1 MVPFVLT
8 APPNTVS
15 DRSGPTSGKGPPG
28 LTRMYPSA
36 MAPAHRPPSIADS
49 VEFDLHGRV
58 GIRLVDPR
66 PRDVAAVERQLGPLR
81 GRLDREPDIVI
92 RFVGRLPIHGTLR
105 YLGDRDVGFTDD
117 SYVILR
123 GRFQAD
129 VRVAIPIDQLGG
141 PCEIVC
147 EHGVPAVPSLI
158 QILVLTA
165 LWNGFIPLH
174 ACAFIHAD
182 KGVLVTGWAK
192 GGKSETLLAFGARG
206 ATYVGDEWVFLDPT
220 DGRMYGL
227 PEPMRVW
234 DWQLASMP
242 AIKQRVPRSDRARLI
257 ATRAVVRGAGMT
269 AAAPV
274 VGGSA
279 VGRLARRGGALLANQ
294 LSVQVPPEQ
303 LLPGTAFAGS
313 ARLDH
318 ALLVMSHRSD
328 TIDIETIDPELLAE
342 RATESFAFELT
353 DLLAHRRRFRFA
365 FGDRPMPFLDGFE
378 ERHRAALRAA
388 VAGVP
393 ALSVS
398 HPYPLE
404 IPRLYDALADRL
416 T

>member
-1 MVPFVLT
+1 MTTVEM
-8 APPNTVS
+8 PP
-15 DRSGPTSGKGPPG
+15 
-28 LTRMYPSA
+28 L
-36 MAPAHRPPSIADS
+36 RPDT

-58 GIRLVDPR
+58 GIRLVDAR

-81 GRLDREPDIVI
+81 ARLDREPDIVL
-92 RFVGRLPIHGTLR
+92 RFVDRLPIHGTLR

-117 SYVILR
+117 AYLILR
-123 GRFQAD
+123 GRFHAD
-129 VRVAIPIDQLGG
+129 VRVAIPIDRLGG

-147 EHGVPAVPSLI
+147 EHGVPAVPLLI

-174 ACAFIHAD
+174 ACAFIHAGR
-182 KGVLVTGWAK
+182 GVLVTGWAK

-206 ATYVGDEWVFLDPT
+206 ASYVGDEWVFLDPT
-220 DGRMYGL
+220 DQRMYGL

-242 AIKQRVPRSDRARLI
+242 AIKDRVPRSDRVRLI
-257 ATRAVVRGAGMT
+257 ATRAVVRGAGIT

-274 VGGSA
+274 VGPTA
-279 VGRLARRGGALLANQ
+279 VGRLARRGQALLANQ
-294 LSVQVPPEQ
+294 LSVQVPPER

-313 ARLDH
+313 AQLDH
-318 ALLVMSHRSD
+318 ALLVVSHGAD
-328 TIDIETIDPELLAE
+328 TIDVEAIDPDLLAQ
-342 RATESFAFELT
+342 RASESFAFELT
-353 DLLAHRRRFRFA
+353 DLLAHQRRFRFA

-378 ERHRAALRAA
+378 DRHRAALRAA
-388 VAGVP
+388 VSGVP
-393 ALSVS
+393 AMSVS

-404 IPRLYDALADRL
+404 IPRLYEALADRL

>member
-1 MVPFVLT
+1 
-8 APPNTVS
+8 
-15 DRSGPTSGKGPPG
+15 
-28 LTRMYPSA
+28 
-36 MAPAHRPPSIADS
+36 
-49 VEFDLHGRV
+49 
-58 GIRLVDPR
+58 VDAR

-81 GRLDREPDIVI
+81 ARLDREPDIVI
-92 RFVGRLPIHGTLR
+92 RFVDRLPMHGTLR

-129 VRVAIPIDQLGG
+129 VGVAMPIDRIGG

-147 EHGVPAVPSLI
+147 EHGLPAVPLLI
-158 QILVLTA
+158 QIVVLTA

-182 KGVLVTGWAK
+182 RGVLVTGWAK

-206 ATYVGDEWVFLDPT
+206 ATYVGDEWVFLDPG
-220 DGRMYGL
+220 DRRMYGL

-242 AIKQRVPRSDRARLI
+242 SIKERVPRSDRARLT
-257 ATRAVVRGAGMT
+257 ATRIAVRGAGLT

-274 VGGSA
+274 VGRSG

-303 LLPGTAFAGS
+303 LLPGTTFAGS
-313 ARLDH
+313 AHLDH
-318 ALLVMSHRSD
+318 AVLVMSHQADS
-328 TIDIETIDPELLAE
+328 IDIDAIEPDGVAR
-342 RATESFAFELT
+342 RATESFAFELA
-353 DLLAHRRRFRFA
+353 DLMAHRRRFRFA

-378 ERHRAALRAA
+378 ERHRTALAEA
-388 VAGVP
+388 MVGVP

-404 IPRLYDALADRL
+404 IPRLYDALAGRL
-416 T
+416 A

>member
-1 MVPFVLT
+1 M
-8 APPNTVS
+8 
-15 DRSGPTSGKGPPG
+15 TSPEMGS
-28 LTRMYPSA
+28 SA
-36 MAPAHRPPSIADS
+36 ADIA
-49 VEFDLHGRV
+49 EFDLHGRV
-58 GIRLVDPR
+58 GIRLVDAR
-66 PRDVAAVERQLGPLR
+66 PRDVAAVERQLGPIR
-81 GRLDREPDIVI
+81 APLDRDPDIVI
-92 RFVGRLPIHGTLR
+92 RFVDRLPLRGPLR

-117 SYVILR
+117 AYVILR
-123 GRFQAD
+123 GRFHAN
-129 VRVAIPIDQLGG
+129 VRVALPIDRLGG

-147 EHGVPAVPSLI
+147 ERGLPAVPLLI

-174 ACAFIHAD
+174 ACAFIHGGQ
-182 KGVLVTGWAK
+182 GVLVTGWAK

-206 ATYVGDEWVFLDPT
+206 ATYVGDEWVFLDPE
-220 DGRMYGL
+220 DRRMFGL

-242 AIKQRVPRSDRARLI
+242 AIRDRVARSDRARLA
-257 ATRAVVRGAGMT
+257 ATRAAVRGAGIT

-274 VGGSA
+274 VGRSA
-279 VGRLARRGGALLANQ
+279 VGRLARRGQALLENQ

-303 LLPGTAFAGS
+303 LLPGTTFAGS

-318 ALLVMSHRSD
+318 VLLVMSQRADS
-328 TIDIETIDPELLAE
+328 IDVETIDPKLLAQ
-342 RATESFAFELT
+342 RATESFAFELM

-365 FGDRPMPFLDGFE
+365 FGDRPMPYLDGFE
-378 ERHRAALRAA
+378 ERHRTSLAAALSD
-388 VAGVP
+388 VP
-393 ALSVS
+393 ALSVR